1 MFEFIISILMF
12 FFHLYFV
19 IIKIKNLMNCNINVN
34 LVKINLSYDT
44 KINSLKYKLYDLIF
58 KSYSYMY
65 KINKFYINM
74 IKKFDKTRLYHI

>member
-1 MFEFIISILMF
+1 MF

>member
-1 MFEFIISILMF
+1 VFEFIISILMF